1 MKNKFKKVFLC
12 LFLIL
17 GVIALIVCYIVIP
30 TETQLAFDK
39 VIEYLNT
46 PIIICGISI
55 TLGGVL
61 GFFIVRY
68 ILNNSS
74 VGKRRLNELK
84 ALIEEYKKNEDK
96 ENELTKDKL
105 DRYQS
110 ATDTA
115 LVNLA
120 TELNKVEKALELVPN
135 KKVKEALHDGEETKD
150 N

>member
-1 MKNKFKKVFLC
+1 MKKLLKIFLC

-46 PIIICGISI
+46 PIFICGISI

-74 VGKRRLNELK
+74 VGKKRLNELK
-84 ALIEEYKKNEDK
+84 ALIEEYKKYEDK
-96 ENELTKDKL
+96 ANELTNDKL
-105 DRYQS
+105 KSYSEKVDL
-110 ATDTA
+110 ALDKTDKELDKLEQA
-115 LVNLA
+115 LS
-120 TELNKVEKALELVPN
+120 LVPN
-135 KKVKEALHDGEETKD
+135 KKVQEVLNNGKEE
-150 N
+150 NN

>member
-1 MKNKFKKVFLC
+1 MKKFLKIFLC

-46 PIIICGISI
+46 PIFLCGISI

-74 VGKRRLNELK
+74 VGKKRLNELK
-84 ALIEEYKKNEDK
+84 ALIEEYKKYEDK
-96 ENELTKDKL
+96 ANELTNGKLKSYSEKVDLSLDKTNKELDKL
-105 DRYQS
+105 EQ
-110 ATDTA
+110 A
-115 LVNLA
+115 LS
-120 TELNKVEKALELVPN
+120 LVPN
-135 KKVKEALHDGEETKD
+135 KKVQEVLNNGKEKKD

>member
-1 MKNKFKKVFLC
+1 MKKFLKIFLC

-46 PIIICGISI
+46 PIFICGISI

-74 VGKRRLNELK
+74 VGKKRLNELK
-84 ALIEEYKKNEDK
+84 ALIEEYKKYEDK
-96 ENELTKDKL
+96 ANKL
-105 DRYQS
+105 NGMRVEKLEIECRYQVGKIYTS
-110 ATDTA
+110 LDT
-115 LVNLA
+115 L
-120 TELNKVEKALELVPN
+120 KDALELVPN
-135 KKVKEALHDGEETKD
+135 KKVQEVLNNGKEKEND
-150 N
+150 

>member
-1 MKNKFKKVFLC
+1 MKKFLKVFLC

-46 PIIICGISI
+46 PIFICGVSI

-61 GFFIVRY
+61 GFFITRY
-68 ILNNSS
+68 ILANTS
-74 VGKRRLNELK
+74 VGKKRLEELK
-84 ALIEEYKKNEDK
+84 ALIEEYKKYEDK
-96 ENELTKDKL
+96 LNEKTNDRLKAYSDKTDYAL
-105 DRYQS
+105 DKAYE
-110 ATDTA
+110 
-115 LVNLA
+115 
-120 TELNKVEKALELVPN
+120 ELNKVEQALSLVPN
-135 KKVKEALHDGEETKD
+135 KKVQEALKNGEETKD